1 MLRSWDEGS
10 LSPLCGQSP
19 AVGGLEQQRE
29 ETRGLITKSLSAFAK
44 ETLFF
49 GSSQLE
55 GDFLLLVTTSDQQS
69 GVK

>member
-1 MLRSWDEGS
+1 M
-10 LSPLCGQSP
+10 
-19 AVGGLEQQRE
+19 GGLEQQGE

-44 ETLFF
+44 ESLFF

-55 GDFLLLVTTSDQQS
+55 GDSLLSVTTSDQQS

>member
-1 MLRSWDEGS
+1 M
-10 LSPLCGQSP
+10 
-19 AVGGLEQQRE
+19 GGLEQQRE